1 MTKILLV
8 DDVYTARSMIERVLR
23 RVGGYEV
30 VTVGTGEDAL
40 RAAAAEQ
47 PDLIVLDISMAGMDG
62 LDTLRELRAAGISS
76 PVVAYTARA
85 ERVQGEYLAHGF
97 NAYVQKDGSLTT
109 LLTTVR
115 VLVGGENAEGERVR
129 G

>member
-1 MTKILLV
+1 MAKILLV

-30 VTVGTGEDAL
+30 VTVGNGEEAL
-40 RAAAAEQ
+40 TAAASEH

-62 LDTLRELRAAGISS
+62 METLRQLRASGITS
-76 PVVAYTARA
+76 PIVAYTARA
-85 ERVQGEYLAHGF
+85 EHTQGEYVARGF
-97 NAYVQKDGSLTT
+97 TAYVQKDGSLTT

-115 VLVGGENAEGERVR
+115 VLVGG
-129 G
+129 